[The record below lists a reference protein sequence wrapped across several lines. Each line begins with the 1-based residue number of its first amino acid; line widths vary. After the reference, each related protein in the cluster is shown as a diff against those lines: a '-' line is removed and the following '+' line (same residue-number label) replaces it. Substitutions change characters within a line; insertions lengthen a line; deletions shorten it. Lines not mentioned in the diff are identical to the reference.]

1 MKKKYKFQNRH
12 NKQLTKKENIK
23 NVGMI
28 FDGHSE
34 WQFSVCE
41 YLVHVVVDGAVLLEG
56 TWIIRV
62 HCLPEC

>member
-1 MKKKYKFQNRH
+1 M
-12 NKQLTKKENIK
+12 TKKENIK

-41 YLVHVVVDGAVLLEG
+41 YLVHVVVDGAVLLEC
-56 TWIIRV
+56 TWMIRV
-62 HCLPEC
+62 HCIPEC